1 MRRDVTAVS
10 SLVGAILGAIVA
22 YFGANYVFVCRPVS
36 FTTSEGGVY
45 FADCASP
52 DISLALSWGV
62 PLGLAVGLVIGLI
75 LPRRASSK
83 TATSGSQPSV
93 VH

>member
-1 MRRDVTAVS
+1 MLVS

-22 YFGANYVFVCRPVS
+22 YIGAHHVFPCRPVS
-36 FTTSEGGVY
+36 FTTSDGGVY

-52 DISLALSWGV
+52 NTALALSWGV

-75 LPRRASSK
+75 LSRRASLE
-83 TATSGSQPSV
+83 AAGSGSQPSV
-93 VH
+93 VN

>member
-1 MRRDVTAVS
+1 MVVS

-22 YFGANYVFVCRPVS
+22 SVGATYVFVCRPVS
-36 FTTSEGGVY
+36 FTTSDGGVY

-52 DISLALSWGV
+52 NIALAIAWGV

-75 LPRRASSK
+75 LSRRASSK
-83 TATSGSQPSV
+83 TPGSGSQPRV
-93 VH
+93 VN